1 MIFPSDFFEKVLS
14 MTNKIILEGAISVK
28 AAVERAIATFS
39 VYIRT
44 IKKSRA
50 ISDISAEK
58 RKKMALSV

>member
-1 MIFPSDFFEKVLS
+1 

-28 AAVERAIATFS
+28 AAVEAGNRDVFRIYTE
-39 VYIRT
+39 